1 VIRNI
6 IWFLIALFSII
17 LFWLWKKMSL
27 LPLWGHLPLAVFV
40 LSWGV
45 FLLLL
50 VQLKYKDKASHQL
63 ILLSILSGVVLAL
76 GFPPLPL
83 TPVLF
88 VGFIPLFILF
98 KKIKTEELNYHSWFF
113 VFNAFVI
120 WNILTTYWV
129 ANASFVPGIVAIWLN
144 SFFMTI
150 PWLGA
155 IRIGKRLP
163 KWRWISFI
171 IFWLCF
177 EWIHLNWEM
186 SWPWLT
192 LGNAWAAL
200 PQCIQWYEYTGVF
213 GGGVW
218 VLGVNVLL
226 YYLFF
231 DSNHFTFDI
240 IWIRQKLFSKLGVA
254 SLIVLI
260 LPFIVSMFLWFNFK
274 ETGTTVEVG
283 VVQPNYEPHYEK
295 FKIPEDQQLFQIEK
309 LAAAAVTP
317 NTKFVIFPET
327 SFGEVGGVIR
337 KNNINQDPRI
347 IRLFD
352 FMIAH
357 YNVPIVA
364 GITSLNDIPADQL
377 PTKFSRAYRDSDP
390 PQYYEIENAA
400 IILKAKEEPIPLYR
414 KSKLVP
420 GAEIFPYKNI
430 LPFLKP
436 LVDQLGGTTAGLAT
450 QEKRMVFESNT
461 LKIAPVICYESIYGQ
476 FVRDYIKLGAQAIFI
491 MTNDGW
497 WDDTPGYKQHLAFGA
512 LRAIEFRKPV
522 IRSANTGI
530 SCFINA
536 RGQVSHS
543 TKYGKEAGFYA
554 NCTFSDAKTIYA
566 YFGDW
571 IAYLALILGA
581 ILIIYSFFLKFTNSL
596 PRS

>member
-1 VIRNI
+1 
-6 IWFLIALFSII
+6 
-17 LFWLWKKMSL
+17 MSL

-63 ILLSILSGVVLAL
+63 ILLSILSGVILAL
-76 GFPPLPL
+76 GFPPFPL

-88 VGFIPLFILF
+88 VGFIPLFIIF
-98 KKIKTEELNYHSWFF
+98 KKIKTEELKYHSWFF

-129 ANASFVPGIVAIWLN
+129 ANASFIPGIVAIGLN

-163 KWRWISFI
+163 KWRWISFMV
-171 IFWLCF
+171 FWLCF

-231 DSNHFTFDI
+231 DSNHFTFNI
-240 IWIRQKLFSKLGVA
+240 IWIRQKLFSILGVA
-254 SLIVLI
+254 SLIVII

-357 YNVPIVA
+357 YNVPIVT
-364 GITSLNDIPADQL
+364 GITSLNDIPADQI

-430 LPFLKP
+430 LQTFL
-436 LVDQLGGTTAGLAT
+436 
-450 QEKRMVFESNT
+450 
-461 LKIAPVICYESIYGQ
+461 
-476 FVRDYIKLGAQAIFI
+476 
-491 MTNDGW
+491 
-497 WDDTPGYKQHLAFGA
+497 
-512 LRAIEFRKPV
+512 
-522 IRSANTGI
+522 
-530 SCFINA
+530 
-536 RGQVSHS
+536 
-543 TKYGKEAGFYA
+543 
-554 NCTFSDAKTIYA
+554 
-566 YFGDW
+566 
-571 IAYLALILGA
+571 
-581 ILIIYSFFLKFTNSL
+581 
-596 PRS
+596 

>member
-1 VIRNI
+1 MIRNI

-129 ANASFVPGIVAIWLN
+129 ANASFIPGIVAIWLN

-150 PWLGA
+150 PWIGA

-231 DSNHFTFDI
+231 DSNHFKFDI

-295 FKIPEDQQLFQIEK
+295 FKIPEDLQLFQIEK

-337 KNNINQDPRI
+337 KNNINKDPRI

-476 FVRDYIKLGAQAIFI
+476 FVRDYINLGAQAIFI

-536 RGQVSHS
+536 RGQVSHA
-543 TKYGKEAGFYA
+543 TKYGEEAGFYA

>member
-1 VIRNI
+1 
-6 IWFLIALFSII
+6 
-17 LFWLWKKMSL
+17 M
-27 LPLWGHLPLAVFV
+27 
-40 LSWGV
+40 
-45 FLLLL
+45 
-50 VQLKYKDKASHQL
+50 
-63 ILLSILSGVVLAL
+63 
-76 GFPPLPL
+76 
-83 TPVLF
+83 
-88 VGFIPLFILF
+88 
-98 KKIKTEELNYHSWFF
+98 
-113 VFNAFVI
+113 FNSFVI

-129 ANASFVPGIVAIWLN
+129 ANASFVPGIVAIGLN

-150 PWLGA
+150 PWIGA

-163 KWRWISFI
+163 KWRWISFMV
-171 IFWLCF
+171 FWLCF

-200 PQCIQWYEYTGVF
+200 PHCIQWYEYTGVF
-213 GGGVW
+213 GGSIW

-226 YYLFF
+226 YYLLF
-231 DSNHFTFDI
+231 DSDHFTFNI
-240 IWIRQKLFSKLGVA
+240 IWIRQKLFCKLGIA
-254 SLIVLI
+254 SLIIII
-260 LPFIVSMFLWFNFK
+260 LPFIVSMFLWFDFK
-274 ETGTTVEVG
+274 EIGTTVEVG

-450 QEKRMVFESNT
+450 QEKRMVFESNK

-512 LRAIEFRKPV
+512 LRAIEFRRPV

-536 RGQVSHS
+536 RGQVSHA

-554 NCTFSDAKTIYA
+554 NCTFSDAKTVYA

-571 IAYLALILGA
+571 IAYIALILGA
-581 ILIIYSFFLKFTNSL
+581 IIIIYSFFLRFTKI
-596 PRS
+596 

>member
-1 VIRNI
+1 
-6 IWFLIALFSII
+6 
-17 LFWLWKKMSL
+17 MSL

-98 KKIKTEELNYHSWFF
+98 KKIKTEEFKYHSWFF

-163 KWRWISFI
+163 KWRWISFMV
-171 IFWLCF
+171 FWLCF

-231 DSNHFTFDI
+231 DSNHFTFNI

-476 FVRDYIKLGAQAIFI
+476 FVRDYINLGAQAIFI

-543 TKYGKEAGFYA
+543 TKYGEEAGFYA

-581 ILIIYSFFLKFTNSL
+581 ILIIYSFFLTFTNSL

>member
-1 VIRNI
+1 MIRNI

-155 IRIGKRLP
+155 IRIGRRLP

>member
-1 VIRNI
+1 MIRNI

-129 ANASFVPGIVAIWLN
+129 ANASFVPGIVAIGLN

-150 PWLGA
+150 PWIGA

-163 KWRWISFI
+163 KWRWISFMV
-171 IFWLCF
+171 FWLCF

-213 GGGVW
+213 GGSFW

-231 DSNHFTFDI
+231 DSNQFTFNI
-240 IWIRQKLFSKLGVA
+240 IWIRQKLFSKLGVT
-254 SLIVLI
+254 SLIVII

-400 IILKAKEEPIPLYR
+400 IILKDKNEPIPLYR

-450 QEKRMVFESNT
+450 QEKRMVFESNK

-536 RGQVSHS
+536 LGQVSHA

-566 YFGDW
+566 YTGDW
-571 IAYLALILGA
+571 IAYLALILGVTM
-581 ILIIYSFFLKFTNSL
+581 ILYSFFLRFTKD
-596 PRS
+596 